1 MLSITD
7 LMDFI
12 DLDVE
17 TIRIVNSATQLP
29 VAESTILAKQLLATE
44 NGISILHHMFRDQIA
59 AAAENVLFAEEMALR
74 QAYKYFSRKYPIP
87 RML

>member
-12 DLDVE
+12 DLDME

-29 VAESTILAKQLLATE
+29 VAEATSLAKQLLATE
-44 NGISILHHMFRDQIA
+44 HGISILHHMYRDRIA
-59 AAAENVLFAEEMALR
+59 AAAGNLLAAEEMALR